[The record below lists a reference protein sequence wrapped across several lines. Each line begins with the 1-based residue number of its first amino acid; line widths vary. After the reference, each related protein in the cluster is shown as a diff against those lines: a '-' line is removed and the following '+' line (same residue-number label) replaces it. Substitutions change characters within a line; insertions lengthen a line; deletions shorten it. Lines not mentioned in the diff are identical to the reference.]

1 MLDNEVNNTATDTP
15 DNPAAIKPAEMQ
27 SGTQNLGYD
36 STDADSIYQHL
47 HTHFKLQRS
56 AFDQHPNESL
66 DERREHLTQLKAMLM
81 ENQTAIVDAIN
92 QDYGNRSMHESM
104 LAEILVAV
112 DDIISAKKKVKKWMK
127 VQKRHVDITM
137 FFGAKNKVIPQPIG
151 VIGLIIPWNFPIN
164 LSFMGLSAAFAA
176 GNRAMVKMSENSR
189 HLCRLLMDLSP
200 RYFSPEKLQF
210 FDETGAV
217 GQQFSNIPFDHLMFT
232 GSGATG
238 RKVMANAAK
247 NLTPVTLELGGKS
260 PAVLCPDYDLQKGV
274 ERIMFAKQY
283 NAGQICTNV
292 DYLFVHESQLE
303 QFILAATEWT
313 KKHVPDIAS
322 KDYTSLIDEVSF
334 NRINATVEDARS
346 KGARVINLNGQD
358 PQPEIRKFPLTLI
371 LDATEEMTIGNRETF
386 GPLLMVMPYQDKQEV
401 VDYVVSKDRPLA
413 FYPFTNQNQLADFY
427 IENIMSGGVSVNDA
441 LFHVAQHDL
450 PFGGIGPSGM
460 GHYHGYEGFLTF
472 SKLRPVFK
480 QASFSTIKLLA
491 PPYGKLANNVLNTM
505 IKMRK

>member
-1 MLDNEVNNTATDTP
+1 MLEQELTKDDNTNTAESVPAT
-15 DNPAAIKPAEMQ
+15 NPEPSHTEFDYDPEDAA
-27 SGTQNLGYD
+27 
-36 STDADSIYQHL
+36 SIFTHLNQHF
-47 HTHFKLQRS
+47 TLQRR
-56 AFDQHPNESL
+56 AFDQHPYESL
-66 DERREHLTQLKAMLM
+66 DERYKHLANLKAMLM
-81 ENQTAIVDAIN
+81 DNSEAIVAAIN
-92 QDYGNRSMHESM
+92 TDYGNRSRHESM

-112 DDIISAKKKVKKWMK
+112 DDIISSRKKVKKWMK

-164 LSFMGLSAAFAA
+164 LSFMGLAAAFAA

-189 HLCRLLMDLSP
+189 NLCKLLIELTP
-200 RYFSPEKLQF
+200 KYFTPEKLQF
-210 FDETGAV
+210 FDETGIV
-217 GQQFSNIPFDHLMFT
+217 GQQFSSVPFDHLMFT

-283 NAGQICTNV
+283 NAGQICTNI

-303 QFILAATEWT
+303 HFILAATEWT
-313 KKHVPDIAS
+313 KKHVPDIGS
-322 KDYTSLIDEVSF
+322 LDYTSIIDDVSF
-334 NRINATVEDARS
+334 NRVSATVEDARA
-346 KGARVINLNGQD
+346 KGARVINLNSQD
-358 PQPEIRKFPLTLI
+358 PQSEMRKFPLTLI
-371 LDATEEMTIGNRETF
+371 LDVTEEMTIANRETF
-386 GPLLMVMPYQDKQEV
+386 GPLLFVMPYQDKQDIVE
-401 VDYVVSKDRPLA
+401 YVQAKDRPLA
-413 FYPFTNQNQLADFY
+413 FYAFTNDSHLADFY
-427 IENIMSGGVSVNDA
+427 IENIMSGGVSINDA

-480 QASFSTIKLLA
+480 QASFSTIKFLA
-491 PPYGKLANNVLNTM
+491 PPYGKLANNVLNTLV
-505 IKMRK
+505 KLRK

>member
-1 MLDNEVNNTATDTP
+1 MLEQELTKDDNTNTAEFVPAT
-15 DNPAAIKPAEMQ
+15 NPEPSHTVSDYDPA
-27 SGTQNLGYD
+27 
-36 STDADSIYQHL
+36 DADSIFTHLNQHF
-47 HTHFKLQRS
+47 TLQRR
-56 AFDQHPNESL
+56 AFDQHPYESL
-66 DERREHLTQLKAMLM
+66 DERHKHLANLKAMLM
-81 ENQTAIVDAIN
+81 DNSEAIVAAIN
-92 QDYGNRSMHESM
+92 TDYGNRSRHESM

-112 DDIISAKKKVKKWMK
+112 DDIISSRKKVKKWMK

-164 LSFMGLSAAFAA
+164 LSFMGLAAAFAA

-189 HLCRLLMDLSP
+189 TLCKLLIELTP
-200 RYFSPEKLQF
+200 NYFTPEKLQF
-210 FDETGAV
+210 FDETGMV
-217 GQQFSNIPFDHLMFT
+217 GQQFSSVPFDHLMFT

-283 NAGQICTNV
+283 NAGQ
-292 DYLFVHESQLE
+292 
-303 QFILAATEWT
+303 TEWT
-313 KKHVPDIAS
+313 KKHVPDIGS
-322 KDYTSLIDEVSF
+322 VDYTSIIDDVSF
-334 NRINATVEDARS
+334 NRVSATVDDARA
-346 KGARVINLNGQD
+346 KGARVINLNSQD
-358 PQPEIRKFPLTLI
+358 PQSELRKFPLTLI
-371 LDATEEMTIGNRETF
+371 LDVTEEMTIANRETF
-386 GPLLMVMPYQDKQEV
+386 GPLLFVMPYQDKQEIV
-401 VDYVVSKDRPLA
+401 EYVQAKDRPLA
-413 FYPFTNQNQLADFY
+413 FYAFTNDSHLADFY
-427 IENIMSGGVSVNDA
+427 IENIMSGGVSINDA

-480 QASFSTIKLLA
+480 QASFSTIKFLA
-491 PPYGKLANNVLNTM
+491 PPYGKLANNVLNTLV
-505 IKMRK
+505 KLRK